1 MQAGRSHPRMQK
13 DETLVPSCARRC
25 LCECAGSPLCYTT
38 GSIGHCFSAALH
50 SERHRGLDGIVPCK
64 LIVLVLACKKM
75 KLWCLLVH
83 EGASASARGR
93 HFVIQQEAKWLALGT
108 LSSYIQHIQFKCP
121 MRFRFLK
128 GRRGCCCECCGCC
141 PGKEGGRG

>member
-1 MQAGRSHPRMQK
+1 MLKIRIK
-13 DETLVPSCARRC
+13 W
-25 LCECAGSPLCYTT
+25 PLCVVVLF
-38 GSIGHCFSAALH
+38 GRRWSREERDHRRRWSIGHCFSAALH

>member
-1 MQAGRSHPRMQK
+1 MA
-13 DETLVPSCARRC
+13 
-25 LCECAGSPLCYTT
+25 PLCVVVLF
-38 GSIGHCFSAALH
+38 GRRWSREERDNRRRGHIIGHFFSAALH
-50 SERHRGLDGIVPCK
+50 NKRHRRLDGIVPCK